1 MFSQERLSGLRWYG
15 HQECGYR
22 FSYRAG
28 YNERMKRLT
37 SLSLLL
43 VVLAGC
49 SPEKPATSSDTTA
62 APPAKPIVAATPEAA
77 PSPDAPAA
85 GPMAGATDP
94 YAPLSKT
101 PELDK
106 KIADAE
112 KKGDKKAMAAAYAER
127 GMFRMKDDDK
137 AGQRVKYRA
146 ALSDFRKALKLDP
159 ANGDGQ
165 FGKEQIEGIYTG
177 MGRPVPSEAEAD
189 EVSKTGTY
197 KPKTGE

>member
-1 MFSQERLSGLRWYG
+1 
-15 HQECGYR
+15 
-22 FSYRAG
+22 
-28 YNERMKRLT
+28 MKRFT
-37 SLSLLL
+37 SLSLFVFL
-43 VVLAGC
+43 LAGC
-49 SPEKPATSSDTTA
+49 SPEQPATPSSST
-62 APPAKPIVAATPEAA
+62 PPAKPEAAAPSPEVA
-77 PSPDAPAA
+77 PSPDAAAA

-112 KKGDKKAMAAAYAER
+112 KSGDKKATAAAYAER

-137 AGQRVKYRA
+137 AGQRVKYRG
-146 ALSDFRKALKLDP
+146 ALSDFRKALKLDSSNTD
-159 ANGDGQ
+159 AQ

-177 MGRPVPSEAEAD
+177 MGRPIPSEAEAD

-197 KPKTGE
+197 KPKPGE